1 MSSKIPNGQVND
13 HEIIDQGFLTLKYS
27 VSSNLYTFRTID
39 IRIYKYMFILNFNTL
54 HKHGMAGNSLTKL

>member
-27 VSSNLYTFRTID
+27 VSSG
-39 IRIYKYMFILNFNTL
+39 ILSQTCIL
-54 HKHGMAGNSLTKL
+54 LGL